1 MRIGRLPVQ
10 TLQGAQPGLG
20 TQHFNK
26 DPGDLKVKIVKM
38 LQLTSGEWGCPLNKG
53 PTLAMRQPNS
63 SFKKPHKSSNTLS
76 TVSL

>member
-20 TQHFNK
+20 TQYFNK

-38 LQLTSGEWGCPLNKG
+38 LQLTPGE
-53 PTLAMRQPNS
+53 
-63 SFKKPHKSSNTLS
+63 
-76 TVSL
+76 